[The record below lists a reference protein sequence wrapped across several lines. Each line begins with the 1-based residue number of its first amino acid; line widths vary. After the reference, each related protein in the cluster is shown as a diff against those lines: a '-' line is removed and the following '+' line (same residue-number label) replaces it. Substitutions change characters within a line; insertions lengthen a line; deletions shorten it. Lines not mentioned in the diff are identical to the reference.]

1 MRSIKLIPND
11 YILRKHPEVSWRK
24 WLQMIWNDIEW
35 PVVLLLGLTSLVLG
49 IIGFSQYSSSAGTQR
64 PFWDSLYGSLQL
76 FSLQADF
83 SSLSPIPLSL
93 QIARFLSPALAA
105 YTLAQAFMVVFKEQ
119 LELFRLVR
127 TTNHFIIC
135 GLGQKGLLLTKD
147 LRKADQQVVVIEQ
160 DGNNPY
166 LEICRELGAIAIVG
180 NARDAKALLKAGVR
194 QAKHLIAV
202 CGEDATNVEIA
213 EQAEILMRGR
223 KGKSL
228 VCTLHLADPYLWTI
242 LRAREFA
249 REQISSIRV
258 EMFNVYDSGARI
270 LLRDT
275 IGTHIANQHP
285 HLLIIGMGRL
295 AEHLIVHAA
304 REWCLQTENLER
316 KLRITVV
323 DQNVKNKL
331 ANLQVRF
338 PLLIKACE
346 FEQREH
352 YTNWPDLEKVI
363 FPLSADKQL
372 PVTNA
377 YICFDDST
385 LGLQA
390 GFTLLQYLEDQNKE
404 LMISMTEDTGLAT
417 FLREINSPEFK
428 NISAFGLLE
437 NTCKIELLDDGTHE
451 ALARI
456 IHEDYV
462 RREAQKG
469 NTIKDNPSMVKW
481 DELPD
486 ELKESNRRQA
496 DHIGVKLAAIGCGIK
511 PWRDYGKEKFSFK
524 NEEIFK
530 LAKIEHERWCEDK
543 KHEGWKY
550 GEKRDDIRKLHP
562 DLVDWDSLPDS
573 ERVKDIETVKLIPS
587 LLARAG
593 FQIYKLK
600 DNV

>member
-1 MRSIKLIPND
+1 MSGFKLIPND
-11 YILRKHPEVSWRK
+11 YILRKHPDVSWRN
-24 WLQMIWNDIEW
+24 WLQMVWNDIEW
-35 PVVLLLGLTSLVLG
+35 PVILLLGLASIALG
-49 IIGFSQYSSSAGTQR
+49 FIGFSQYPSPSGNQR
-64 PFWDSLYGSLQL
+64 SFWDSLYGSLQL

-83 SSLSPIPLSL
+83 SSLSPVPLSL

-166 LEICRELGAIAIVG
+166 LEICRELGAIAIIG
-180 NARDAKALLKAGVR
+180 NARDTRILLKAGVR

-213 EQAEILMRGR
+213 EQAEILMRDRRGT
-223 KGKSL
+223 SL

-242 LRAREFA
+242 LREREFA
-249 REQISSIRV
+249 REQTSPIRV

-275 IGTHIANQHP
+275 FVTHRSP

-295 AEHLIVHAA
+295 AEYLIVHAA
-304 REWCLQTENLER
+304 REWCLQNKDKERRIKITIVDPNAGDRLSNL
-316 KLRITVV
+316 K
-323 DQNVKNKL
+323 
-331 ANLQVRF
+331 VRF
-338 PLLIKACE
+338 PLLKQTCE
-346 FEQREH
+346 FALEEH
-352 YTNWPDLEKVI
+352 SLNWPKLDETI
-363 FPLSADKQL
+363 FPVEADKQL
-372 PVTNA
+372 PFTNT
-377 YICFDDST
+377 YICFEDST
-385 LGLQA
+385 FGLQT
-390 GFTLLQYLEDQNKE
+390 GFTLLQYLEDHNKE
-404 LMISMTEDTGLAT
+404 LMISMTEDVGLAA
-417 FLREINSPEFK
+417 FLRETNSPEFK

-451 ALARI
+451 ALAHV

-462 RREAQKG
+462 RRETEKKK
-469 NTIKDNPSMVKW
+469 TIKDNPSMVKW
-481 DELPD
+481 NELSE

-496 DHIGVKLAAIGCGIK
+496 DHIGIKLAALGYGIR
-511 PWRDYGKEKFSFK
+511 PWRDYGGEKFKFK

-530 LAKIEHERWCEDK
+530 LAKMEHERWREDK
-543 KHEGWKY
+543 AHEGWKY
-550 GEKRDDIRKLHP
+550 GTRDDGRKLHP
-562 DLVDWDSLPDS
+562 DLIDWDHLSDE
-573 ERVKDIETVKLIPS
+573 ERAKDIETVKLIPG

-593 FQIYKLK
+593 FQIYRIEK
-600 DNV
+600 